1 MAAWK
6 AFWNPPA
13 GGSGFESNRPSRY
26 DWFWALYWNTAYDQL
41 VSYVANYPV
50 GSKLYRYTRGL
61 RNPVGRYVDF
71 YVANV
76 WGGMLDLAAGDGRD
90 RASALPIVTDDDALR
105 AAIAKIW
112 QWSNWSA
119 KRNLAVLHSTILGDA
134 FIKVVDRPASQRCY
148 LQVRWPGEFSD
159 VAWDDFGHIKS
170 CSIEY
175 QAEENGQSYRY
186 KEVIEHPSVW
196 GGETTRFRTFRN
208 DRSWAYPENVDG
220 SGMPVAEWVAPY
232 DFVPVVHVPWVDVG
246 QGWGSVGFVKSL
258 RKIDAAN
265 ALASQIADQVG
276 KLVNTPL
283 VAYGVQAGDVTAAQS
298 EDGVPVLYVN
308 RSPSEASIV
317 PLIGDLNIEHGL
329 AALDGQLEDIKQD
342 LPELRLSE
350 ALRSGMSGEALGRAF
365 SDVLAQIQAVRSN
378 HDSGLVRAHQMAVA
392 IAGASGYAPEFSGFN
407 LASFGQGRL
416 DHSIGGRP
424 VLPRS
429 SEEELQEIK
438 DRWGMV
444 KAAVDSGVP
453 LATAL
458 REIAGWSPS
467 QLRAMVRDE
476 EQEKQR
482 GADLTAMMLEEAR
495 RKMDTEGATTNTT
508 TNKGQRMADSEP
520 DGFDNEDEDSTGG

>member
-1 MAAWK
+1 MAAWN

-13 GGSGFESNRPSRY
+13 GGSGFESNRSSRY
-26 DWFWALYWNTAYDQL
+26 DWFWSLYWNTAYDEL
-41 VSYVANYPV
+41 SSYVANYPT

-76 WGGMLDLAAGDGRD
+76 WGGMLDQAAGDGRG
-90 RASALPIVTDDDALR
+90 APSALPLVTKDDLLR

-119 KRNLAVLHSTILGDA
+119 KRNLAVLYSTVLGDT

-159 VAWDDFGHIKS
+159 VEWDDFGHVKA
-170 CSIEY
+170 CTIEY
-175 QAEENGQSYRY
+175 KAEDETGQSFRYR
-186 KEVIEHPSVW
+186 EVIEHPSVW
-196 GGETTRFRTFRN
+196 GGSTTRFRTFKN
-208 DRSWAYPENVDG
+208 DRPWAFKENANG
-220 SGMPVAEWVAPY
+220 QGTPVAEWTAPY

-246 QGWGSVGFVKSL
+246 QGWGAVGFVKTL

-265 ALASQIADQVG
+265 ALASQLADQVG

-283 VAYGVQAGDVTAAQS
+283 VAYGIQAGDVTATQS
-298 EDGVPVLYVN
+298 EDGVPILYVN
-308 RSPSEASIV
+308 RPPTEASIQ
-317 PLIGDLNIEHGL
+317 PMIGDLNIEHGL
-329 AALDGQLEDIKQD
+329 KALDGQLGDISQD

-392 IAGASGYAPEFSGFN
+392 IAGASGYAPEFAGFN
-407 LASFGQGRL
+407 LASFAQGRL
-416 DHSIGGRP
+416 DHSIGSRP

-429 SEEELQEIK
+429 SEEELQELK
-438 DRWGMV
+438 DRWMMV
-444 KAAVDSGVP
+444 KQAVESGTP

-458 REIAGWSPS
+458 REVLGWSK
-467 QLRAMVRDE
+467 QQIRAMERDE
-476 EQEKQR
+476 EAEKQR
-482 GADLTAMMLEEAR
+482 GADLAQIMLEEAR
-495 RKMDTEGATTNTT
+495 RKFDAGGGQAGAAQGGGPDEGQEQT
-508 TNKGQRMADSEP
+508 D
-520 DGFDNEDEDSTGG
+520 DEE